1 MIGPGARPRLAPK
14 ARLRFDRH
22 SGRNLLLF
30 PERGLAL
37 NETAAEIL
45 KLCTGEATVA
55 EILET
60 LVAKYGAEK
69 RETLTAEMQVFLQQL
84 ADRNLLRGLES

>member
-1 MIGPGARPRLAPK
+1 MIHLDARPRLAPK
-14 ARLRFDRH
+14 ARLRFDRV
-22 SGRNLLLF
+22 SGRSLLLY

-37 NETAAEIL
+37 NDTAAEIL

-55 EILET
+55 EIVEA

-69 RETLTAEMQVFLQQL
+69 REALDVEVRSFLQDL
-84 ADRNLLRGLES
+84 ADRNLLRGIE